1 MKRQQ
6 VQEQY
11 RESQGIGNFKEKKMI
26 LNNTLTTTK
35 TGTTRPNKVSE
46 IDDHFWSEISEN
58 DV

>member
-46 IDDHFWSEISEN
+46 IDDHF
-58 DV
+58 